1 MDAGHELAMA
11 LRECYWAVHRASDTV
26 FAEHGVT
33 ANQFVLMSLLA
44 ESDGVTQK
52 DLVDRASSDPNT
64 IRQMLTVLE
73 KKSLISR
80 ERHPVDGR
88 AWQISLTGRGR
99 RVYDQLWKDSSDLRR
114 SFVVAVGDKEVAP
127 LIRRLKSLA
136 KLS

>member
-1 MDAGHELAMA
+1 LDAGHELAMV
-11 LRECYWAVHRASDTV
+11 LRECYWSVHRASDAV
-26 FAEHGVT
+26 FGKHGVT

-44 ESDGVTQK
+44 ESGGVTQK

-64 IRQMLTVLE
+64 IRQMLSVLE

-99 RVYDQLWKDSSDLRR
+99 RVYDKLWRDSSDLRQG
-114 SFVVAVGDKEVAP
+114 FVAAVGDKEVAP
-127 LIRRLKSLA
+127 LIRRLKALT